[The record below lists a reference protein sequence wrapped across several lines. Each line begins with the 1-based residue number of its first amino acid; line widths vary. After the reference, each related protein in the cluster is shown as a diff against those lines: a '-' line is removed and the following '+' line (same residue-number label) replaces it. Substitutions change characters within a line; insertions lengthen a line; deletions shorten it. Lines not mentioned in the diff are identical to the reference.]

1 MKMEEYSSGMPQTA
15 ARIGGDAFKA
25 IMAAAPG
32 PVAVVTAFDGGFVPY
47 GLTMSAVCS
56 VSLEPPLVL
65 VCLSTSSN
73 TLSAIRET
81 SAFTIN
87 YLPVGEEATAMKF
100 AGKGEHKFESVTW
113 NLPENGIGGPLLA
126 EHAAY
131 AACRVINSI
140 EAGDHVIFV
149 GLVVE
154 GAAQSNRGALAYANR
169 RFFSAQSQPCS

>member
-1 MKMEEYSSGMPQTA
+1 MNISEYGSGMSQA
-15 ARIGGDAFKA
+15 VARIGGDAFKA
-25 IMAAAPG
+25 IMSAAPG
-32 PVAVVTAFDGGFVPY
+32 PVAVVTAFDRDYIPY

-65 VCLSTSSN
+65 VCLATSSN

-81 SAFTIN
+81 AAFTVN
-87 YLPVGEEATAMKF
+87 YLPVGEESTAMTF
-100 AGKGEHKFESVTW
+100 ASKTAQKFENVTW
-113 NLPENGIGGPLLA
+113 NCPENGVGGPLLA

-149 GLVVE
+149 GEVVE
-154 GAAQSNRGALAYANR
+154 GAAQSDRSALAYANR
-169 RFFSAQSQPCS
+169 RFFSSQSQCS